1 MIKQTLFF
9 STPVSLSLKNYQM
22 VISWKDRADK
32 VTRPIEDMGC
42 VVLENQQ
49 ISVTLPLLNELV
61 KNNVAV
67 VLCDNKQ
74 MPTAMLQCLDG
85 NTTQAES
92 LKYQLAVGEATKKQA
107 WKQIIEAK
115 IKNQAVVLR
124 HYGKRSEL
132 LTPYYKNVK
141 SGDTDNRGLAA
152 KQYWTELFG
161 GCFKRDREGGSPN
174 DLLNYG
180 YAILRAATTRALIG
194 SGLLPNLGI
203 FHKKQIQRL
212 SIGRRRDGT
221 LSSLCGRN
229 CLFALRRWSV
239 RAQQRVQIRHTP
251 LVDVRRG
258 HGKSHASPTN
268 CLDFHHC
275 FFGQTV
281 CWRNQKTNSS
291 YHDMT
296 EYRLNAYHIMYL
308 LGFFIDYYTNLNPL
322 FFIFN

>member
-107 WKQIIEAK
+107 WKQIVEAK

-124 HYGKRSEL
+124 HCGKRSEL

-141 SGDTDNRGLAA
+141 SGDTDNREGLAA

-161 GCFKRDREGGSPN
+161 GCFRRDREGGSPN

-203 FHKKQIQRL
+203 FHKSRYNAFPLADDVMEPYRPYVDEIVYSLYEGGVCELNKESKSAILRLLTCDVDMGKVTRPLQIAL
-212 SIGRRRDGT
+212 TFTTASLAKLYAGEIKKLT
-221 LSSLCGRN
+221 LP
-229 CLFALRRWSV
+229 
-239 RAQQRVQIRHTP
+239 I
-251 LVDVRRG
+251 
-258 HGKSHASPTN
+258 
-268 CLDFHHC
+268 
-275 FFGQTV
+275 
-281 CWRNQKTNSS
+281 
-291 YHDMT
+291 MT
-296 EYRLNAYHIMYL
+296 
-308 LGFFIDYYTNLNPL
+308 
-322 FFIFN
+322 

>member
-1 MIKQTLFF
+1 
-9 STPVSLSLKNYQM
+9 M
-22 VISWKDRADK
+22 VISWKDKDDK

-141 SGDTDNRGLAA
+141 RGDTDNREGLAA

-203 FHKKQIQRL
+203 FHKSRYNAFPLADDMMEPYRPYVDEIVYSLYEGGVYELNKESKSAILHLLTCDVDMGKVTRPLQIAL
-212 SIGRRRDGT
+212 TFTTASLAKLYAGEIKKLT
-221 LSSLCGRN
+221 LP
-229 CLFALRRWSV
+229 
-239 RAQQRVQIRHTP
+239 I
-251 LVDVRRG
+251 
-258 HGKSHASPTN
+258 
-268 CLDFHHC
+268 
-275 FFGQTV
+275 
-281 CWRNQKTNSS
+281 
-291 YHDMT
+291 MT
-296 EYRLNAYHIMYL
+296 
-308 LGFFIDYYTNLNPL
+308 
-322 FFIFN
+322 

>member
-1 MIKQTLFF
+1 
-9 STPVSLSLKNYQM
+9 M

-124 HYGKRSEL
+124 HCGKRSEL
-132 LTPYYKNVK
+132 LTPYYKNARVL
-141 SGDTDNRGLAA
+141 R
-152 KQYWTELFG
+152 
-161 GCFKRDREGGSPN
+161 PN
-174 DLLNYG
+174 
-180 YAILRAATTRALIG
+180 
-194 SGLLPNLGI
+194 
-203 FHKKQIQRL
+203 
-212 SIGRRRDGT
+212 SIGQNCSVDASGGIGKEVPPTTCSIMAT
-221 LSSLCGRN
+221 LFCERQPP
-229 CLFALRRWSV
+229 V
-239 RAQQRVQIRHTP
+239 R
-251 LVDVRRG
+251 
-258 HGKSHASPTN
+258 
-268 CLDFHHC
+268 
-275 FFGQTV
+275 
-281 CWRNQKTNSS
+281 
-291 YHDMT
+291 
-296 EYRLNAYHIMYL
+296 
-308 LGFFIDYYTNLNPL
+308 
-322 FFIFN
+322 

>member
-1 MIKQTLFF
+1 
-9 STPVSLSLKNYQM
+9 M

-132 LTPYYKNVK
+132 LTPYHKNVK
-141 SGDTDNRGLAA
+141 SGDTDNREGLAA

-161 GCFKRDREGGSPN
+161 GCFRRDREGGSPTTCS
-174 DLLNYG
+174 
-180 YAILRAATTRALIG
+180 IMAT
-194 SGLLPNLGI
+194 
-203 FHKKQIQRL
+203 
-212 SIGRRRDGT
+212 
-221 LSSLCGRN
+221 
-229 CLFALRRWSV
+229 LFCERQPPV
-239 RAQQRVQIRHTP
+239 H
-251 LVDVRRG
+251 
-258 HGKSHASPTN
+258 
-268 CLDFHHC
+268 
-275 FFGQTV
+275 
-281 CWRNQKTNSS
+281 
-291 YHDMT
+291 
-296 EYRLNAYHIMYL
+296 
-308 LGFFIDYYTNLNPL
+308 
-322 FFIFN
+322 